1 MIRLLNRVFVL
12 VTLVES
18 ARGPRTPWQP
28 FFACG
33 FAAIAVIQSSARPL
47 ADRSVKGDCHV
58 LGMGGVSLSLGTL
71 MATPTYFG
79 IPKNKGARAVRQA
92 KAAFG
97 GFFDAAVH

>member
-1 MIRLLNRVFVL
+1 
-12 VTLVES
+12 
-18 ARGPRTPWQP
+18 
-28 FFACG
+28 
-33 FAAIAVIQSSARPL
+33 
-47 ADRSVKGDCHV
+47 
-58 LGMGGVSLSLGTL
+58 